1 MPIVDAVRKFMVSKQ
16 DFWFD
21 TKEDN
26 DNNNKK
32 MNIAVSLSG
41 GVDSMVLA
49 MILKQLGYVVIA
61 LHINYGN
68 RPEANARRVS

>member
-1 MPIVDAVRKFMVSKQ
+1 MI
-16 DFWFD
+16 
-21 TKEDN
+21 
-26 DNNNKK
+26 
-32 MNIAVSLSG
+32 IAVSLSG

-68 RPEANARRVS
+68 RPEANAEASFLEAWCRKHDIACEIKNMNNETDSR